1 MHNPQKKSQIPES
14 IIQKQK
20 KPKTR
25 NPKYK
30 LHKISNASP
39 NPKINKYKIQVPTT
53 TIQHPE
59 SKSQNAKSQKFKN
72 PNNLT
77 CKHQKKQKPTS
88 KIQIQKSN
96 IKNQTIQNRK
106 SNIQKYKIK
115 NTKYEIRNPNSK
127 IPLIQKSKIQIPK
140 SQNPKIQN

>member
-1 MHNPQKKSQIPES
+1 MQTSKKTKAN
-14 IIQKQK
+14 IQ
-20 KPKTR
+20 
-25 NPKYK
+25 
-30 LHKISNASP
+30 
-39 NPKINKYKIQVPTT
+39 
-53 TIQHPE
+53 
-59 SKSQNAKSQKFKN
+59 N
-72 PNNLT
+72 PN
-77 CKHQKKQKPTS
+77 S
-88 KIQIQKSN
+88 KIQY